1 MPMIKMQACLTSMF
15 GVTAT
20 HPERH
25 FLVSAL
31 SIFVSPPVIRI
42 SMAASSMGSY
52 FSKISISRE
61 TAKGGSIIVSN
72 TIANIVMSQAGG
84 TNFNLRLDLTSD

>member
-1 MPMIKMQACLTSMF
+1 
-15 GVTAT
+15 
-20 HPERH
+20 
-25 FLVSAL
+25 
-31 SIFVSPPVIRI
+31 
-42 SMAASSMGSY
+42 MAASSMGSY